1 MISSVRSKMMKLKS
15 TDLLVALLAIAVAFS
30 AGYFW
35 SFQRYEPGTRFI
47 AAWIRA
53 GQPARSADDP
63 FSRGVISEDPVLV
76 LPSPD
81 QSEWH
86 LRVMGKQLAKS
97 EQPIRDFLVELRRA
111 APLAHP
117 YVRISV
123 DDSVPMSTVMTAL
136 RLCRDCGYEDVNVN
150 GLAGHNYIPRESEQH
165 SASYQ

>member
-1 MISSVRSKMMKLKS
+1 MKLKP
-15 TDLLVALLAIAVAFS
+15 TDLIVALLAIAVAFG

-53 GQPARSADDP
+53 GQHARTAYDP
-63 FSRGVISEDPVLV
+63 IAGGVISEDPVVV
-76 LPSPD
+76 LPSAD

-86 LRVMGKQLAKS
+86 LLIMGKQVAKS
-97 EQPIRDFLVELRRA
+97 EQPVRDFLMELRLA

-136 RLCRDCGYEDVNVN
+136 RLCRECGYEDVNLN
-150 GLAGHNYIPRESEQH
+150 GLAGHNYTLRESEQH